1 MIAKLSW
8 EMDTVA
14 GTMTILKTDYV
25 AWPTNSKRADIVA
38 TLLFYKV
45 GKTISIKEF
54 GENERYNSVLC
65 TIVNLDH
72 EKNVVNV

>member
-1 MIAKLSW
+1 MIVKISW

-14 GTMTILKTDYV
+14 GTMTILKTDYTG
-25 AWPTNSKRADIVA
+25 WPKNSTKADIVA
-38 TLLFYKV
+38 ALLFYRV
-45 GKTISIKEF
+45 GKTISLKEF
-54 GENERYNSVLC
+54 GENERYNSVMC